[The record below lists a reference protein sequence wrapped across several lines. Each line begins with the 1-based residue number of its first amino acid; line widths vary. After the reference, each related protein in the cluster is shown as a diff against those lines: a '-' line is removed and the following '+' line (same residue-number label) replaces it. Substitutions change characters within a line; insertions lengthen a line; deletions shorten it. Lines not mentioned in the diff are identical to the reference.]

1 MSKKIIQFI
10 VIILGILIFFCFIAV
25 IYGFYIK
32 IYPKSEDINQNITKI
47 SLNLAKEEKIIN
59 MEVIEK
65 NKVLITIKNS
75 DNLQGIIYDTAKN
88 KIVKIIEK

>member
-32 IYPKSEDINQNITKI
+32 IYPKSEAINQNITKI